1 MLAAACGHG
10 PAADPRSPGS
20 EARGLLDRPAALPLD
35 PTVKGPRFVPTELK
49 GAALYGAEP
58 DGARRGIYHRYRVL
72 ETDDGGVR
80 SAQTPF
86 SEDPRLA
93 VPLPARMGGGALFV
107 VRSTVFRAPTWLADA
122 EPVFLANGSISN
134 IYVGLDRVYVRTDSG
149 AHTAMNPRTGERM
162 DLGPWPK
169 APTIGGINGQGF
181 VTADAWR
188 GAAIADF
195 VGILLTTD
203 AGETWKPVSAPF
215 EPKELR
221 EVDGKIYASD
231 GKKPPTFYEVRSD
244 RTTAPLTSEPTPQ
257 RTAPKEGQKER
268 TVFGRAPLEAA
279 ALEGWPLGDGT
290 AVVARDG
297 QLGRVRVDSGV
308 LMDVDRRAFTLAPA
322 ACKAIPFG
330 DFAGKGSF
338 GFVCAEPEGKTALY
352 AFDAS
357 RGMMVP
363 VREWRKPRVVLSSGN
378 GAVAIRGGCDEDAP
392 QTRDN
397 LHRYCIMSTKLAFR
411 DVDVRG
417 DVGNERVV
425 VLADGRVVIV
435 TPPPSDGAC
444 ARLTILAGKD
454 TKTVALEFPPVPS
467 DVLRVLRVGAWLD
480 GMEETKPNELG
491 GWIEAAGVM
500 LGIHVTLD
508 GKVEL
513 GQYVRDAGS
522 PMVSGRYG
530 LGWTTGKRGFETS
543 DFGMTWSAI
552 DIPEHDAVR
561 TTPQGCSPLGCSGP
575 GWLRIG
581 WGTVTEPTHTPK
593 LSTPRPPLSEGKR
606 VTNLRCEPLEP
617 PPAPRKSDD
626 VPQITLEPTLRTSH
640 WPGVQSPVHSSTPW
654 SSFYDVRP
662 PPLRTG
668 ERGLS
673 QESIETIDRSAR
685 GMGPFAR
692 LYVTGPRTGDLDPSN
707 SHVQIRW
714 LTPFGGHTDV
724 RGTRSTPAQE
734 AMLEWW
740 KMPGYMQHAFVAA
753 EDGEHGLLVSR
764 RNTGSAATV
773 HALESDHAPLQL
785 KRADGE
791 PFVDI
796 DSALFAMGHWYFSG
810 PAPAGE
816 RPETIVWRA
825 DGSLVRELVHV
836 RRAGLQGRP
845 TGTRLARRADA
856 QSIGLIADGQPAPD
870 GRLGLRW
877 VLPIDVESGQLG
889 EPESLGAIELTDR
902 RALSPCKPFD
912 EGWVVDLPWVSAP
925 RIRIGASETMT
936 FQSQLVRARLT
947 PEHACLELAAGTL
960 TQNGEDTKRLL
971 SRSTRSPA
979 TAHTIANG
987 ELRLSVMVDHMRYAL
1002 RCTTE

>member
-10 PAADPRSPGS
+10 PAAEPKASGT
-20 EARGLLDRPAALPLD
+20 EARGLLERPATLPLD

-58 DGARRGIYHRYRVL
+58 DGARRGIYRGYRVL
-72 ETDDGGVR
+72 ETEDGGVR
-80 SAQTPF
+80 ASQARFTQ
-86 SEDPRLA
+86 DPS
-93 VPLPARMGGGALFV
+93 VVIPLPPRMGGGALFATG
-107 VRSTVFRAPTWLADA
+107 STVFRAPYWLGEA
-122 EPVFLANGSISN
+122 EPVFLANGPITN
-134 IYVGLDRVYVRTDSG
+134 LYVGLDRVYVRTGSG

-162 DLGPWPK
+162 DLGPFPRSPNVG
-169 APTIGGINGQGF
+169 AISGRGF

-203 AGETWKPVSAPF
+203 AGETWKPVAAPF

-231 GKKPPTFYEVRSD
+231 GKKPPTFYEIRND
-244 RTTAPLTSEPTPQ
+244 RTAAPLMSEPTPQ
-257 RTAPKEGQKER
+257 RIASKEALKER

-290 AVVARDG
+290 AVIARDG
-297 QLGRVRVDSGV
+297 QLGRVRQDSGV
-308 LMDVDRRAFTLAPA
+308 LMDTDRRAFTLSPA
-322 ACKAIPFG
+322 HCKAIPLG
-330 DFAGKGSF
+330 DFVAKGSF

-352 AFDAS
+352 AFDPS

-363 VREWRKPRVVLSSGN
+363 VREWKKPRVILSSGN
-378 GAVAIRGGCDEDAP
+378 GAVAIRGGCDEDAA
-392 QTRDN
+392 QTKDN
-397 LHRYCIMSTKLAFR
+397 LHRYCVMSPKLSFR

-417 DVGNERVV
+417 DVGNERLV

-435 TPPPSDGAC
+435 TPPPSDGAG

-467 DVLRVLRVGAWLD
+467 DVLRILRVGAWLD
-480 GMEETKPNELG
+480 GMEETKPNEIG

-513 GQYVRDAGS
+513 GQYVRDAGT

-530 LGWTTGKRGFETS
+530 LGWTTGKRGYETA
-543 DFGMTWSAI
+543 DFGMTWTAI
-552 DIPEHDAVR
+552 DVPDHDAVR
-561 TTPQGCSPLGCSGP
+561 TTAQGCSPLGCTGP

-581 WGTVTEPTHTPK
+581 WGAVTEAPRTPK
-593 LSTPRPPLSEGKR
+593 LSTPRPPLSDGHR
-606 VTNLRCEPLEP
+606 VVNLRCEALEP
-617 PPAPRKSDD
+617 PPAPHKADD
-626 VPQITLEPTLRTSH
+626 IVQNTLEPTIRSSH
-640 WPGVQSPVHSSTPW
+640 WPGVQAPVHSSSPW

-662 PPLRTG
+662 PALRTG
-668 ERGLS
+668 ERGFS

-707 SHVQIRW
+707 ARVQIRW

-724 RGTRSTPAQE
+724 RGTRATPAQE
-734 AMLEWW
+734 AVLEWW

-753 EDGEHGLLVSR
+753 EDENHGLLVSR
-764 RNTGSAATV
+764 RYSGSAATV

-791 PFVDI
+791 PFVEI
-796 DSALFAMGHWYFSG
+796 DSALFAMGHWYFST
-810 PAPAGE
+810 PAPAGD

-825 DGSLVRELVHV
+825 DGAIVRELVHV
-836 RRAGLQGRP
+836 RRAGLEGRP
-845 TGTRLARRADA
+845 TGTRLTRRADG
-856 QSIGLIADGQPAPD
+856 QSIGLLADGQPAPD
-870 GRLGLRW
+870 GRLSLRW

-889 EPESLGAIELTDR
+889 EPESLGANDFSDR

-912 EGWVVDLPWVSAP
+912 EGWVIDLPWTASP
-925 RIRIGASETMT
+925 RIRVGASESMT
-936 FQSQLVRARLT
+936 FQAQLVRARVT
-947 PEHACLELAAGTL
+947 TEHACLELAAGTL
-960 TQNGEDTKRLL
+960 SQNDETKRLL
-971 SRSTRSPA
+971 SRTSRAAPT
-979 TAHTIANG
+979 HNNVNG
-987 ELRLSVMVDHMRYAL
+987 DVRLSVLVDRMRYAL
-1002 RCTTE
+1002 RCTGE